1 MDISKTLSRFRRISL
16 LTIYSVLFLI
26 WVGGWVRSTGSGMG
40 CPDWPKCFGVW
51 IPPTSIGELPPNYE
65 DHFLELRKKKNE
77 RLVKML
83 NRMGM
88 TDLAQTIQND
98 PDINTPE
105 SFNVYKTWTEY
116 INRLIG
122 VLVGFFILLTVWA
135 SFPLRKTHR
144 SIFWLSIAGL
154 IGVLFEGWLGSIVVS
169 TNLLPALITIHMFIA
184 MLILVVLII
193 AYMRAREVATIVLVP
208 KKVAWVGVGVSIL
221 ALMQVMFGT
230 QVRESVDVTAK
241 IMGAEARAAWIENL
255 GFTYLLHIRFYWVL
269 ITALAVWLYQLK
281 PFIDV
286 TLKRWIIILLVMLGS
301 EIVMGISM
309 HYFAIPPL
317 LQPMHLL
324 FGTSIFTLC
333 YFITASLF
341 NGGKSVN

>member
-1 MDISKTLSRFRRISL
+1 
-16 LTIYSVLFLI
+16 
-26 WVGGWVRSTGSGMG
+26 
-40 CPDWPKCFGVW
+40 
-51 IPPTSIGELPPNYE
+51 
-65 DHFLELRKKKNE
+65 
-77 RLVKML
+77 
-83 NRMGM
+83 
-88 TDLAQTIQND
+88 
-98 PDINTPE
+98 
-105 SFNVYKTWTEY
+105 
-116 INRLIG
+116 
-122 VLVGFFILLTVWA
+122 
-135 SFPLRKTHR
+135 
-144 SIFWLSIAGL
+144 
-154 IGVLFEGWLGSIVVS
+154 
-169 TNLLPALITIHMFIA
+169 MFIA

-241 IMGAEARAAWIENL
+241 IMGADARAAWIENL

-269 ITALAVWLYQLK
+269 IIALAVWLYQLK

-301 EIVMGISM
+301 EIMMGISM